1 MRYFERIYG
10 DEHLSH
16 RARTVYM
23 YLYDRTNKKKEC
35 WPSVKTIAKE
45 LALSPA
51 TVKRAIQD
59 LKEFGYVETNQRWRE
74 NGGKSTLLY
83 KLVR

>member
-1 MRYFERIYG
+1 MRYVERIYG

-16 RARTVYM
+16 RARSVYM
-23 YLYDRTNKKKEC
+23 YLHDRSNREQAC
-35 WPSVKTIAKE
+35 WPSVKTIATE

-59 LKEFGYVETNQRWRE
+59 LKEFGYIETTQRWRD

-83 KLVR
+83 KLLR

>member
-23 YLYDRTNKKKEC
+23 YLHDRTNKEKEC
-35 WPSVKTIAKE
+35 WPSVKTIARE
-45 LALSPA
+45 LDLSPA

-59 LKEFGYVETNQRWRE
+59 LKEYGYIETDQRW
-74 NGGKSTLLY
+74 
-83 KLVR
+83 